1 MRNEISTFCSL
12 QGHQNIINLIE
23 YFEETE
29 RFYLVFE
36 KVLGGQLLDKIAE
49 RLALIVSD
57 KIHSNLFL

>member
-1 MRNEISTFCSL
+1 MSSTFCAL

-23 YFEETE
+23 YFEEAE

-49 RLALIVSD
+49 RLALSVGIKLTLIYFS
-57 KIHSNLFL
+57 

>member
-49 RLALIVSD
+49 RLALIV
-57 KIHSNLFL
+57 K

>member
-57 KIHSNLFL
+57 KIHSNLLL